1 MLITI
6 CGTFNCRP
14 VVFMKLLQLSRD
26 VMVGSLMVMV
36 AGLFVGFGLE
46 SKVGLGVQ
54 VIGHT
59 LAMIAAVG
67 LKLGYIMRLEALSVL
82 NATRRQGA

>member
-1 MLITI
+1 M
-6 CGTFNCRP
+6 
-14 VVFMKLLQLSRD
+14 FMKLLQLSRD

-36 AGLFVGFGLE
+36 AGLIVGFGLE

-54 VIGHT
+54 VIGHA

-82 NATRRQGA
+82 NASRRQDA